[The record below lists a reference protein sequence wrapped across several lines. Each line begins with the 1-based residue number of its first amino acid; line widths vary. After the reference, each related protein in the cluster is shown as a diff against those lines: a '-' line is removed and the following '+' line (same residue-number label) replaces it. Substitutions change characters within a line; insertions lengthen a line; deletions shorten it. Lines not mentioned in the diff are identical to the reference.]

1 MGHNVERNPIGKVTN
16 VPVAFATGKELHP
29 PILSALVIHGGQVK
43 IERER

>member
-29 PILSALVIHGGQVK
+29 PILRILVMYGGQDK
-43 IERER
+43 R